1 MSMRLQKNIFHS
13 AAVQNI
19 FNVTL
24 VDPTES
30 ADALQKSKAVV
41 VD

>member
-1 MSMRLQKNIFHS
+1 MSMRLQEDMFHS
-13 AAVQNI
+13 SAIQNI

-24 VDPTES
+24 VVLHES

-41 VD
+41 VN